1 MKLKSVLATFL
12 AATATISCFTACDG
26 NKDNNTSDSKKKAGD
41 KTTINWMDEVLRTI
55 KLKR

>member
-26 NKDNNTSDSKKKAGD
+26 NNDNNTSDSEKKQ
-41 KTTINWMDEVLRTI
+41 EI
-55 KLKR
+55 KLP